1 MTDFLAS
8 YDNVISLVL
17 LNGILGIAAYLLLIV
32 NRFSLATGGLMAIGA
47 YVSVLSTQNLG
58 LPFAL
63 ALLLGGVTAAVIA
76 LLLGLPVLRIEGDYF
91 ALVTLAFTEIVRII
105 ALNWESVTGGALG
118 IVGIP
123 TETQTWHLALALTV
137 LAGAVYITRRSWI
150 GRVIDAIRLDE
161 MPAQAIGIDAA
172 RIRLILFV
180 ISGAI
185 CGVAGGLAG
194 HLNFFIGPSDFGM
207 TRSVDAVV
215 YAVLGGLN
223 SIFGPIVGALVYTVL
238 PEALRFSAQAREIVL
253 SLVIILAVLFL
264 PRGLISLGGTL
275 RGGFPPRH
283 RKPAPLPLGEK
294 GVPAE

>member
-1 MTDFLAS
+1 MTEFLSS
-8 YDNVISLVL
+8 YENVIALVL
-17 LNGILGIAAYLLLIV
+17 LNSILGIAAYLMLIV
-32 NRFSLATGGLMAIGA
+32 NRFSLATGGLMAVGA
-47 YVSVLSTQNLG
+47 YVSVLATTNLG
-58 LPFAL
+58 WPFAL
-63 ALLLGGVTAAVIA
+63 TLLLAGVVAAVVA

-91 ALVTLAFTEIVRII
+91 ALATLAFTEIIRII
-105 ALNWESVTGGALG
+105 ALNWETVTGGALG

-123 TETQTWHLALALTV
+123 TETKTWHLALAVIV
-137 LAGAVYITRRSWI
+137 LAAAIYAIRRSWI

-172 RIRLILFV
+172 RVRLILFV
-180 ISGAI
+180 VSGAI

-223 SIFGPIVGALVYTVL
+223 SIFGPVAGALVYTVL

-253 SLVIILAVLFL
+253 SLVIILAVLFM
-264 PRGLISLGGTL
+264 PRGLVSLGGIL
-275 RGGFPPRH
+275 RGRFRPRR
-283 RKPAPLPLGEK
+283 RKPVPLPLSEK

>member
-1 MTDFLAS
+1 
-8 YDNVISLVL
+8 
-17 LNGILGIAAYLLLIV
+17 
-32 NRFSLATGGLMAIGA
+32 MAIGA

-58 LPFAL
+58 LPFTL
-63 ALLLGGVTAAVIA
+63 ALLLGGATAAIIA

-137 LAGAVYITRRSWI
+137 LATAVYITRRSWI

-264 PRGLISLGGTL
+264 PRGLISLGGIL
-275 RGGFPPRH
+275 RGGFQLRS
-283 RKPAPLPLGEK
+283 RKPAPLPLCEK

>member
-63 ALLLGGVTAAVIA
+63 ALLLGGATAAVIA

-161 MPAQAIGIDAA
+161 MLAQAIGIDAA

-223 SIFGPIVGALVYTVL
+223 SIFGPIVGALIYTVL

-253 SLVIILAVLFL
+253 SLVIILAVLFM
-264 PRGLISLGGTL
+264 PRGLISLGGVL
-275 RGGFPPRH
+275 RGSFRPGS
-283 RKPAPLPLGEK
+283 RKPAPLSLHEK

>member
-1 MTDFLAS
+1 MTEFLSS
-8 YDNVISLVL
+8 YENVIALVL
-17 LNGILGIAAYLLLIV
+17 LNSILGIAAYLMLIV
-32 NRFSLATGGLMAIGA
+32 NRFSLATGGLMAVGA
-47 YVSVLSTQNLG
+47 YVSVLATTNLG
-58 LPFAL
+58 WPFAL
-63 ALLLGGVTAAVIA
+63 TLLLAGVVAAVVA

-91 ALVTLAFTEIVRII
+91 ALATLAFTEIVRII
-105 ALNWESVTGGALG
+105 ALNWETVTGGALG

-123 TETQTWHLALALTV
+123 TETQTWHLALAVIV
-137 LAGAVYITRRSWI
+137 LAAAIYAIRRSWI

-172 RIRLILFV
+172 RVRLILFV
-180 ISGAI
+180 VSGAI

-223 SIFGPIVGALVYTVL
+223 SIFGPIAGALVYTVL

-253 SLVIILAVLFL
+253 SLVIILAVLFM
-264 PRGLISLGGTL
+264 PRGLVSLGGIL
-275 RGGFPPRH
+275 RGRFRPRR
-283 RKPAPLPLGEK
+283 RKPVPLPLSEK

>member
-1 MTDFLAS
+1 VTEFLTS

-17 LNGILGIAAYLLLIV
+17 LNSILGIAAYLLLIV

-63 ALLLGGVTAAVIA
+63 ALLLGGATAAVIA

-137 LAGAVYITRRSWI
+137 LAGGVYITRRSWI

-238 PEALRFSAQAREIVL
+238 PEALRFSTQAREIVL
-253 SLVIILAVLFL
+253 SLVIILAVLFM
-264 PRGLISLGGTL
+264 PRGLISLGGIL
-275 RGGFPPRH
+275 RAGFHPRS
-283 RKPAPLPLGEK
+283 RKPATLPLSEK

>member
-1 MTDFLAS
+1 MMDFLAS
-8 YDNVISLVL
+8 YENVIALVL
-17 LNGILGIAAYLLLIV
+17 LNSMVGIAAYLMLIV

-47 YVSVLSTQNLG
+47 YISVLATMHLG

-63 ALLLGGVTAAVIA
+63 TLLLAGVAAAFVA

-91 ALVTLAFTEIVRII
+91 ALATLAFTEIIRII

-123 TETQTWHLALALTV
+123 TETQTWQLAVAVIV
-137 LAGAVYITRRSWI
+137 LAASVYAIRRSWI

-161 MPAQAIGIDAA
+161 MAAQAIGIDAA
-172 RIRLILFV
+172 QTRLILFV
-180 ISGAI
+180 ASGAI
-185 CGVAGGLAG
+185 CGIAGGFAG

-207 TRSVDAVV
+207 TRSIDALV
-215 YAVLGGLN
+215 YAVLGGLG

-253 SLVIILAVLFL
+253 SLVIILAVLFM
-264 PRGLISLGGTL
+264 PRGLISLGEVLCGVF
-275 RGGFPPRH
+275 RPRI
-283 RKPAPLPLGEK
+283 RKSATLPLTEK
-294 GVPAE
+294 GLPAE

>member
-63 ALLLGGVTAAVIA
+63 ALLLGGATAAVIA

-123 TETQTWHLALALTV
+123 TETQTWHLAVALTV
-137 LAGAVYITRRSWI
+137 LAGGVYITRRSWI

-185 CGVAGGLAG
+185 CGIAGGLAG

-253 SLVIILAVLFL
+253 SLVIILAVLFM
-264 PRGLISLGGTL
+264 PRGLIALGGMV
-275 RGGFPPRH
+275 RGGFRRRSPEL
-283 RKPAPLPLGEK
+283 ATLPLTEK